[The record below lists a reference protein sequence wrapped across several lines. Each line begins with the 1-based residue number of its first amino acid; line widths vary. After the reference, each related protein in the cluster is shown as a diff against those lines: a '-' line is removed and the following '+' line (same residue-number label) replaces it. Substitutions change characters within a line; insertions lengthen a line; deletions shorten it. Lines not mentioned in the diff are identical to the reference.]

1 MPDMI
6 RLSDKIPP
14 VVVVV
19 FVFVVVVV
27 VVVVVGPCFLGWLV
41 QHGSIL
47 EENLHSIGSGV
58 CIWENPLGLE
68 NGERVDND
76 YVD

>member
-1 MPDMI
+1 MIDMI
-6 RLSDKIPP
+6 RL

-19 FVFVVVVV
+19 VVVGV
-27 VVVVVGPCFLGWLV
+27 VVVVVGPCFLV

-47 EENLHSIGSGV
+47 EENLYSIGSGV
-58 CIWENPLGLE
+58 CIWENPLVLE

-76 YVD
+76 YVDYK